1 MRITSVL
8 AVVLLLLAAPTGAAA
23 YDRLVNPFHSC
34 SLGGTPEHATM
45 QQAVDAARSGDQI
58 GVCPG
63 TYDQTVKVT
72 KPVTLTGIGSV
83 LIKPSSSVGTT
94 CFDVLVDAVTVR
106 YFTIQGCETGIN
118 VAAGGAL
125 IQNVQL
131 QRNATGIAIAGGGHS
146 VIQNNLFDD
155 NGFGVLV
162 DGQSDGTVIRTNTL
176 RDDVFGI
183 YLNGASGVIVTK
195 NSIDGAFVGIHAGL
209 QTGDS
214 TISFNSLSFNG
225 SGIVL
230 STLATGNQIVR
241 NIVTRSYTIDCDWD
255 GSDAPVFTKNSC
267 TTESPAGAWD

>member
-8 AVVLLLLAAPTGAAA
+8 VVALFLAAPTGAAA

-34 SLGGTPEHATM
+34 SLGGTPEYATL
-45 QQAVDAARSGDQI
+45 QEAVDAARPGDQI

-63 TYDQTVKVT
+63 TYDQTVRVT
-72 KPVTLTGIGSV
+72 TPVTLTGIGSV

-106 YFTIQGCETGIN
+106 YFTIQGCETAIN
-118 VAAGGAL
+118 VAASGAL
-125 IQNVQL
+125 IQNTQL
-131 QRNATGIAIAGGGHS
+131 QRNAAGISIVGGGHS

-155 NGFGVLV
+155 NGFGLLV
-162 DGQSDGTVIRTNTL
+162 EGQSDGTVIRTNTL

-183 YLNGASGVIVTK
+183 YLNGAAGVIVTK
-195 NSIDGAFVGIHAGL
+195 NSVERAFVGIHAGL

-230 STLATGNQIVR
+230 SALATGNQIAR
-241 NIVTRSYTIDCDWD
+241 NAVTRSYTIDCDWD
-255 GSDAPVFTKNSC
+255 GSDAPVFSKNSC
-267 TTESPAGAWD
+267 ATESPAGAWD

>member
-1 MRITSVL
+1 VL
-8 AVVLLLLAAPTGAAA
+8 AVTLLLLAAPTGAAA

-34 SLGGTPEHATM
+34 SLGGTPEYATM
-45 QQAVDAARSGDQI
+45 QEAVDAARPGDQI

-83 LIKPSSSVGTT
+83 LIRPSSSVGTT

-125 IQNVQL
+125 IQNAQL

-146 VIQNNLFDD
+146 AIQNNLFDD

-162 DGQSDGTVIRTNTL
+162 EGQSDGTVIRTNTL

-183 YLNGASGVIVTK
+183 YLNGADGVIVTK
-195 NSIDGAFVGIHAGL
+195 NSVDGAFVGIHAGL

-214 TISFNSLSFNG
+214 TISYNSLSFNG

-230 STLATGNQIVR
+230 SALATGNQIVR
-241 NIVTRSYTIDCDWD
+241 NVVTRSDTIDCDWD
-255 GSDAPVFTKNSC
+255 GSDAPVFAKNSC
-267 TTESPAGAWD
+267 ATESPAGAWD